1 MSSRTRRLIIG
12 IVLLI
17 VILLVL
23 IILVGAALLMATGNA
38 PGGEFSGVYGIVL
51 ALEDQLIGVI
61 TALAGWV
68 DNIAQQVQR
77 LGGIIQG

>member
-1 MSSRTRRLIIG
+1 MSSGSRRLIIG
-12 IVLLI
+12 VVLLI
-17 VILLVL
+17 IIMLVI

-51 ALEDQLIGVI
+51 ALEEELAGVV

-68 DNIAQQVQR
+68 DLFARQVQQ
-77 LGGIIQG
+77 LGGLI